1 LVNENATYNLP
12 YFFYQV
18 VSQFGLESISTADMA
33 GLVAG
38 PWREERVGGCKIQVF
53 ICIHF
58 RKYGDTVALNFL
70 IQ

>member
-38 PWREERVGGCKIQVF
+38 LWREERVGGCKIQVLV
-53 ICIHF
+53 IP
-58 RKYGDTVALNFL
+58 
-70 IQ
+70 